1 MLTFVL
7 AQVFHFP
14 QPTYKSPS
22 LLLSTIVPYILPS
35 NTLGCNKS
43 IHQSFKLLVP
53 TPFFSAGLLN
63 RYMPDRAALL
73 CCLSLVPIQEMERK
87 LSMLTSSPNTE
98 GQGASNFFRRHHHQ
112 IDFLWTRPAEFFW
125 DIKCQS
131 PRQNLGQKVIAQQF
145 SASYKYFLPGPESSE
160 VGHFKAI

>member
-7 AQVFHFP
+7 AQGFHFP
-14 QPTYKSPS
+14 LPTYKSPS

-73 CCLSLVPIQEMERK
+73 CCQSLVPIQEMERK

-98 GQGASNFFRRHHHQ
+98 GQGESNFLGDTIIKYTMQR
-112 IDFLWTRPAEFFW
+112 IFLC
-125 DIKCQS
+125 IYGK
-131 PRQNLGQKVIAQQF
+131 I
-145 SASYKYFLPGPESSE
+145 YKNHLVVFHSKQHY
-160 VGHFKAI
+160 